1 MAVGQDFGPVEL
13 LQNGLDV
20 SLGQIELVSVAY
32 DRIVLL
38 RSAQD
43 LGPKE
48 DERRTGGKECWLA

>member
-20 SLGQIELVSVAY
+20 SLGQIELVLVAY

-38 RSAQD
+38 RSSRGIEGQ
-43 LGPKE
+43 
-48 DERRTGGKECWLA
+48 DERTD